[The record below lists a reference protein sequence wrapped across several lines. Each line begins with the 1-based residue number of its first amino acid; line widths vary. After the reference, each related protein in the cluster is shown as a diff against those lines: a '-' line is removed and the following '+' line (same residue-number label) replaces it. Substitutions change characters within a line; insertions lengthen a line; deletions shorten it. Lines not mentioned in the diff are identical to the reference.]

1 MATVGP
7 LPYTEDSSALFESV
21 ADEPWAVFLDSGR
34 PFTPAGRYDLIV
46 ARPVATLVT
55 RGDNTEIRRGSAA
68 RYSTEDPFRLVR
80 QALAEHRL
88 ASGPCEGVPFRGGAL
103 GYFAYDLARRIE
115 RLPSVGRDAEGLP
128 EMAVGIYPWAVV
140 TDHVERRRWLVWND
154 VDGAPPLS
162 GLLQIFSHAPS
173 PSQREPFAVLSP
185 VVSNLDRAAYATAF
199 ARIQR
204 YIRDGDC
211 YQVNFAQRFS
221 ARVAGDPWPAY
232 RELRRQSPAAF
243 GAYLSLPFCQVLSNS
258 PERFLEVRGRRVE
271 TRPIKGTRP
280 RDADPTRD
288 AALAAELAGSAKDR
302 AENLMIVDL
311 LRNDLG
317 KSCEPGSIA
326 VPRLFEVE
334 SLATVHHLVSTV
346 TGRLRTDRDAVD
358 LLRGCFPGGSVTGA
372 PKHRAMEIIEELESH
387 RRGIYCGAI
396 AYLGFDGAMDSSI
409 AIRTLVVGNGAARFW
424 AGGGI
429 VADSQLDAE
438 YHETLV
444 KAAAIARLLER
455 RARSVLKPSGT

>member
-1 MATVGP
+1 VATFRP
-7 LPYTEDSSALFESV
+7 LAYTEDSSALFESV
-21 ADEPWAVFLDSGR
+21 VDEPWAAFLDSGR

-55 RGDNTEIRRGSAA
+55 RGDTTEVRSGSAV
-68 RYSTEDPFRLVR
+68 RYATDDPFDLLR

-88 ASGPCEGVPFRGGAL
+88 ASGPCEEVPFCGGAL

-115 RLPSVGRDAEGLP
+115 RLPTGARDAEGLP

-140 TDHVERRRWLVWND
+140 TDHVERRRRLVWND
-154 VDGAPPLS
+154 VDGAPTLG
-162 GLLQIFSHAPS
+162 GLMQTFSRAPS
-173 PSQREPFAVLSP
+173 PSRREPFAVLSP
-185 VVSNLDRAAYATAF
+185 IVSNLDRAAYAAAF

-221 ARVAGDPWPAY
+221 ARVTGDPWPAY
-232 RELRRQSPAAF
+232 REVRRQSPAAF
-243 GAYLSLPFCQVLSNS
+243 GAYLSLPFCKLLSNS
-258 PERFLEVRGRRVE
+258 PERFLEVRGRAVE

-334 SLATVHHLVSTV
+334 SFATVHHLVSTV
-346 TGRLRTDRDAVD
+346 AGRLRADRDAID

-372 PKHRAMEIIEELESH
+372 PKRRAMEIIEELEPD
-387 RRGIYCGAI
+387 RRGIYCGSV

-409 AIRTLVVGNGAARFW
+409 AIRTLVVSEGSARFW

-429 VADSQLDAE
+429 VADSDEDLE
-438 YHETLV
+438 YGETLV
-444 KAAAIARLLER
+444 KAAAIRRVLEGCR
-455 RARSVLKPSGT
+455 PAEPRPE

>member
-1 MATVGP
+1 
-7 LPYTEDSSALFESV
+7 
-21 ADEPWAVFLDSGR
+21 
-34 PFTPAGRYDLIV
+34 
-46 ARPVATLVT
+46 
-55 RGDNTEIRRGSAA
+55 
-68 RYSTEDPFRLVR
+68 
-80 QALAEHRL
+80 
-88 ASGPCEGVPFRGGAL
+88 
-103 GYFAYDLARRIE
+103 
-115 RLPSVGRDAEGLP
+115 
-128 EMAVGIYPWAVV
+128 
-140 TDHVERRRWLVWND
+140 
-154 VDGAPPLS
+154 
-162 GLLQIFSHAPS
+162 
-173 PSQREPFAVLSP
+173 
-185 VVSNLDRAAYATAF
+185 
-199 ARIQR
+199 
-204 YIRDGDC
+204 
-211 YQVNFAQRFS
+211 
-221 ARVAGDPWPAY
+221 
-232 RELRRQSPAAF
+232 
-243 GAYLSLPFCQVLSNS
+243 VLSNS
-258 PERFLEVRGRRVE
+258 PERFLEVRGEAVE

-288 AALAAELAGSAKDR
+288 AALAAALAGSAKDR